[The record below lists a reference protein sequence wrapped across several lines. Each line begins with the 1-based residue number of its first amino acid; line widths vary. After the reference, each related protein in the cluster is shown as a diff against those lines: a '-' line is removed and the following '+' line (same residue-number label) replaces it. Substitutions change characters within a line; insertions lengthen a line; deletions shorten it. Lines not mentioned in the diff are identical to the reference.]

1 MKTLAEKYPDAIKRF
16 KQIGLVHLAEL
27 CGRHYRQIDMAD
39 QVGHPSAISKWL
51 TLEHLPS
58 RQVEERARQVLEE
71 QRLNQK
77 TFDLPEPV
85 PAPAPAPAPAAQESN
100 VLMVVCPPG
109 LEAKV
114 QRVLAML
121 GCEVEVI

>member
-1 MKTLAEKYPDAIKRF
+1 
-16 KQIGLVHLAEL
+16 
-27 CGRHYRQIDMAD
+27 MAD
-39 QVGHPSAISKWL
+39 QLGRVGHPSAISKWL
-51 TLEHLPS
+51 TLEHLPL

-77 TFDLPEPV
+77 SLDLPEPV
-85 PAPAPAPAPAAQESN
+85 PAPAPAPAAPENN

-109 LEAKV
+109 SEERV